1 MSTFKEFRESAKTE
15 KMYLE
20 SYRKPHDDMIAAIK
34 KNYQG
39 DLLQRELEAENA
51 VWNEKV
57 GAAKGKLTDQL
68 NRTAEAMLASLKKG
82 ASTPPTPGQLA
93 LLQAF
98 SLRSNFT
105 QRELED
111 VAAQLSENYVALKTL
126 KDIAASK
133 GFYIYFSVDYDQ
145 AIEDIGEAV
154 NYGKKML
161 EKLGTAPNDL
171 DYYGLEFF
179 GDYEAPSWN
188 GRTQN
193 IDGSEYAKT
202 IPPKVERR
210 EITEA
215 EQEMLESLFERQGM
229 GYADQINAVRKAA
242 KTPELKRLIELSK
255 YAVHLEKAENEQ

>member
-1 MSTFKEFRESAKTE
+1 MQ
-15 KMYLE
+15 
-20 SYRKPHDDMIAAIK
+20 RKLA
-34 KNYQG
+34 
-39 DLLQRELEAENA
+39 EENA
-51 VWNEKV
+51 EWSGKV
-57 GAAKGKLTDQL
+57 KTAKDRLTDQL
-68 NRTAEAMLASLKKG
+68 NETAETMLASLKKG

-98 SLRSNFT
+98 SLRSNFA

-179 GDYEAPSWN
+179 GDYEASSWN

-210 EITEA
+210 EITED
-215 EQEMLESLFERQGM
+215 EQEILESLFEKQGM

-242 KTPELKRLIELSK
+242 KTPELKSLIELSK